1 MAQFL
6 EFTGMYPAGKK
17 VTINIENIN
26 YFKPITGGTSIMLNH
41 GDVSVLNSYE
51 SVKNILMPPVPESI
65 KKLEKGLN
73 DWFGFSNDE
82 DKEQGDKDK
91 ELL

>member
-6 EFTGMYPAGKK
+6 ELTSMYPAGEK
-17 VTINIENIN
+17 VTINIETIN
-26 YFKPITGGTSIMLNH
+26 YFIPITGGTSIVLNH
-41 GDVSVLNSYE
+41 GEVSVLNSYE
-51 SVKNILMPPVPESI
+51 SVKNTLTPPVPESI

-73 DWFGFSNDE
+73 DWFGFSNGE